1 MGTLEQKKQAALNQL
16 MAIGTARRG
25 QLSEQYY
32 ERKAADGTVRRTGP
46 YYVWQRWVDGR
57 KQSVR
62 VPAEA
67 IAQVKADLARGRQV
81 QELFDELFASM
92 EQSAIRGD
100 ADSKKKRGRSKR
112 PKAGKSRS
120 S

>member
-1 MGTLEQKKQAALNQL
+1 MDTPEQKKQAALNQL

-32 ERKAADGTVRRTGP
+32 ERKAADGTVHRTGP
-46 YYVWQRWVDGR
+46 YYVWQRWIDGR
-57 KQSVR
+57 KHSVR
-62 VPAEA
+62 VPAST

-81 QELFDELFASM
+81 QELFDEVFAGM
-92 EQSAIRGD
+92 EQAAIRGD
-100 ADSKKKRGRSKR
+100 ADSKKKYGRSRR

>member
-1 MGTLEQKKQAALNQL
+1 MQTLEQQRQAVLDKL

-46 YYVWQRWVDGR
+46 YYVWQRWVNGR

-62 VPAEA
+62 VSPET
-67 IAQVKADLARGRQV
+67 IDHVKADLERGRQV
-81 QELFDELFASM
+81 QDIFDELFILM
-92 EQSAIRGD
+92 EQAALRQDS
-100 ADSKKKRGRSKR
+100 DSKKKPRRYRRLRAVK
-112 PKAGKSRS
+112 
-120 S
+120 

>member
-1 MGTLEQKKQAALNQL
+1 METFDQKKRAALEKL

-32 ERKAADGTVRRTGP
+32 ERKAADGSVQRMGP
-46 YYVWQRWVDGR
+46 YYVWQRWVNGC

-62 VPAEA
+62 VPVET
-67 IAQVKADLARGRQV
+67 IDQVKLDLERGCQV
-81 QELFDELFASM
+81 QAIFDELFALM
-92 EQSAIRGD
+92 EQAAIRED
-100 ADSKKKRGRSKR
+100 ADSKKKPRRYR
-112 PKAGKSRS
+112 PHKVGKSRS

>member
-1 MGTLEQKKQAALNQL
+1 MDTLEQKKQAALNQL

-46 YYVWQRWVDGR
+46 YYVWQRWIGGR

-62 VPAEA
+62 IPAGT

-81 QELFDELFASM
+81 QALFDELFAGM
-92 EQSAIRGD
+92 EQAAIRAD
-100 ADSKKKRGRSKR
+100 ADSKKKSGRFRR
-112 PKAGKSRS
+112 PKVGKSRS